1 MGNVLK
7 TIIVEDEAG
16 GRNSLRA
23 ILKSIDEVVLVGEA
37 SNADE
42 AKILIADES
51 PDLVLLDIEMPF
63 KNGFDLLSEI
73 STRTFEVI
81 FTTAYESY
89 AIKAIKFSALDYLL
103 KPIDS
108 EELKVAVLR
117 ACMKR
122 MEKTYRPQEQ
132 IDNLLGNL
140 KLINKQNFKLCL
152 PTAEGSLFVPI
163 DDIIRCES
171 DTNYTRF
178 FFNGG
183 LKPILVA
190 KTLKEF
196 EDFLVDFGFCR
207 VHNSHLINL
216 KFIRRYVK
224 GDGGVVVMADGSQ
237 VEISRRKKEI
247 FQKALDIETGFI

>member
-23 ILKSIDEVVLVGEA
+23 ILKSIEEVVLVGEA

-117 ACMKR
+117 AC
-122 MEKTYRPQEQ
+122 
-132 IDNLLGNL
+132 
-140 KLINKQNFKLCL
+140 
-152 PTAEGSLFVPI
+152 
-163 DDIIRCES
+163 
-171 DTNYTRF
+171 
-178 FFNGG
+178 
-183 LKPILVA
+183 
-190 KTLKEF
+190 
-196 EDFLVDFGFCR
+196 
-207 VHNSHLINL
+207 
-216 KFIRRYVK
+216 
-224 GDGGVVVMADGSQ
+224 
-237 VEISRRKKEI
+237 
-247 FQKALDIETGFI
+247 